1 MLALGIA
8 CGKQQASNA
17 PSQTSEAAPKPPEP
31 AAPPPTSTAKSA
43 LPTAGGLSWNPPA
56 LFIAQAP
63 KSSMRVAEYRIDG
76 QGQGDATLAVFYFGA
91 GQGGDVQSNIDRWVS
106 QFQQPGAEKAK
117 AKPTRRQVV
126 AGMQVTTVDVEG
138 NYSEMAMNPH
148 ATAAT
153 TAQSNQRLLGAIVEG
168 PQGPVFF
175 KLVGPQKTVSLADT
189 AFAALINSIHPA
201 L

>member
-17 PSQTSEAAPKPPEP
+17 PSQTSEAAPPR
-31 AAPPPTSTAKSA
+31 TSTAKSA

-76 QGQGDATLAVFYFGA
+76 QGLGDATLAVFYFGA

-106 QFQQPGAEKAK
+106 QFQQPGAAKAK
-117 AKPTRRQVV
+117 AKPTTRRQVV